1 MTQYL
6 IRRLIGAVFV
16 IWIVTTFVFFALRVL
31 PGDFAAQQVANQF
44 LSGATARGQSDV
56 ATTEA
61 QGQATERESN
71 QSNSANVER
80 SLQAARERLGID
92 KSIPHQY
99 GLYWKNFFTGDHG
112 TSFRTSRPAVTET
125 LEALPYT
132 LQLGLMSII
141 IALLL
146 AVPVGILSAMRPNT
160 FMDGSLRVFAI
171 FFLAAPS
178 FWTAALLSGWA
189 VKFDILEINI
199 VKSPGIWQDPW
210 ESFQLF
216 IVPALAG
223 GLATGAILMRFIR
236 SGLLEVLRQDY
247 VRTAHAKGL
256 RERAVMARHVLRNA
270 LIPVVTII
278 GFIIAA
284 LVAGNIILETMFN
297 IRGMGQQL
305 FRAILMRDVHVAQFM
320 TLLFVGAVVFVNL
333 AVDLSYFLID
343 PRVTVSSVE
352 Q

>member
-31 PGDFAAQQVANQF
+31 PGDFAAQQIANQF
-44 LSGATARGQSDV
+44 FSGATARGRSDV

-61 QGQATERESN
+61 QGQSTERESN
-71 QSNSANVER
+71 ESAGANVDLA
-80 SLQAARERLGID
+80 LQAARKRLGLD

-99 GLYWKNFFTGDHG
+99 ALYWKGFFTGDHG
-112 TSFRTSRPAVTET
+112 KSFRTARPAVRDTMT
-125 LEALPYT
+125 ALPYT
-132 LQLGLMSII
+132 VQLGLMSIT

-146 AVPVGILSAMRPNT
+146 AVPIGVLSAMRPNT
-160 FMDGSLRVFAI
+160 FLDGFLRVFAI

-189 VKFDILEINI
+189 VKFDILDINI

-256 RERAVMARHVLRNA
+256 RERAVIARHVVRNA
-270 LIPVVTII
+270 LIPVVTIL
-278 GFIIAA
+278 GFLVAA

-305 FRAILMRDVHVAQFM
+305 FRSILIRDVPVAQFM

-343 PRVTVSSVE
+343 PRVTVSSAE
-352 Q
+352 E